1 MKFYYQNIE
10 LYALVL
16 QTALLQLQFNW
27 SLFVYNQSLDSKGK
41 QCATGPPSLE
51 KKILEH
57 AGPVVNVRTLRNKF
71 NASKRPTKSETESAM
86 RQLQEHG
93 FGLFVESGSAAAFIK
108 QVPSEVDEGKLQ
120 YYMQLDSYKEALCRK
135 NYDLPQQQLQD
146 WLSKDPLGEKIKE
159 YLRKEQE
166 NQD

>member
-1 MKFYYQNIE
+1 M
-10 LYALVL
+10 
-16 QTALLQLQFNW
+16 
-27 SLFVYNQSLDSKGK
+27 
-41 QCATGPPSLE
+41 
-51 KKILEH
+51 
-57 AGPVVNVRTLRNKF
+57 NVRTLRNKF